1 MGHLKNDYC
10 ISTDLARQVAERVY
24 VLLLNGHFNAAHVA
38 IDSAQLTKQDVKNSK
53 LSDTPLALLDLDD
66 KIINLFEKMGYT
78 HVRDLVGV
86 TDEHLLKTVPM
97 CGEKS
102 IQLMRDALLSE
113 MTRRRQQDSSEE

>member
-1 MGHLKNDYC
+1 MGHLKNEYC
-10 ISTDLARQVAERVY
+10 ISDDLARQVAERVY

-53 LSDTPLALLDLDD
+53 LNDTPLALLDLDD